1 MEIKLKKKPWPTQAT
16 ALSFPTILF
25 TPSSRLDII
34 FSRLNTV
41 TGIGFS
47 TATYTSGEEESAET
61 EWASSLWQLRNH
73 CIHSCHW
80 DLPTLMLKFVP
91 PEWVSPLDYEEENS
105 GPIRSVLVGSSSPV
119 EAQPLGDWSPPGLVT
134 EWLVSVPALPGP
146 QAPHLEDEQ
155 TPFMS
160 APSESQHLHLTP
172 SRSPAFCWKPL
183 PWSSSV
189 LRAAVLSSLPPAQF
203 SMTGW
208 LHDTCWPHL

>member
-1 MEIKLKKKPWPTQAT
+1 MTHTSHCPF
-16 ALSFPTILF
+16 FPHNPVHPFFTFRHYLF
-25 TPSSRLDII
+25 TLKHSHRDWLLHGHLHI
-34 FSRLNTV
+34 RRR
-41 TGIGFS
+41 
-47 TATYTSGEEESAET
+47 GERWDRMSF
-61 EWASSLWQLRNH
+61 LMWQLRNH